1 MSADEVRGALSRAVR
16 RVWPHARKASDL
28 PFPEYWR
35 RQAQWLAF
43 HAPRVGERVMDALIG
58 DVVRVAER
66 AVRMGGEPQ
75 PWTVPDWQR
84 EMWRGAEGGA
94 CAFTAPFSGGAGI
107 RYRKGKA

>member
-94 CAFTAPFSGGAGI
+94 CAFTAPFSGGEGI
-107 RYRKGKA
+107 RYRTGRA